1 MKKIQSLFFILFSLS
16 LFIACSIVPDYQDE
30 SNRPYIEKYE
40 PAAGKNDKNVDKEK
54 KQNDDKNESIEE
66 KKRND
71 DSCTSNTYVK
81 FENQSRYSV
90 TVYLD
95 NPKYTENATALVKV
109 GAYSSTAKKCNKSVK
124 DAVTF
129 FFVYDLNN
137 FGKTIYPYIPQD
149 TSYDHKTQRL
159 AENATTNVIID
170 EIGNLKT
177 DSAFLLLRNETTA
190 SIYLQIKNTPR
201 IPYGAEYKEINAREN
216 ALYEIDGRT
225 FPFDSAEKT
234 KVVINSSYSLAL
246 PTITYEAGKVYTV
259 VVKKDSVSLEKKNYF
274 PTSGNLYQVNFENEN
289 QREGTKSVKSI
300 EIEAGKW
307 LEYENLPVPEAQQGY
322 DFAGWYSGNKKIEAG
337 FKVTNN
343 LTLTARWIKR
353 GWTSETID
361 NLDLSLHGEKYTIRL
376 TGEITDTTLN
386 TIINKIYEAKNY
398 IVLDLSDT
406 TGISEIKKGWDGYSI
421 FKDCTFLKEI
431 KLPKTLTTIGD
442 YAFWGCESI
451 ESIIIPDSV
460 TNIGEMALG
469 ATNIKAIVLPANIK
483 ILSNNLFS
491 NCHNLS
497 SITIPTKV
505 SKIGK
510 EVFYNCNNLTSVIFE
525 DTSTWY
531 TSIFSSNTGYYRE
544 YMKEVSVKVPKSNA
558 TYLTSTYLE
567 SYWYKE

>member
-1 MKKIQSLFFILFSLS
+1 MKKIVNLFFILFSFS
-16 LFIACSIVPDYQDE
+16 LFVACSILPDVHDGE
-30 SNRPYIEKYE
+30 NNWPYIEKYE
-40 PAAGKNDKNVDKEK
+40 PAAGKNDKNVDEK
-54 KQNDDKNESIEE
+54 KQNNDKNDIKEN
-66 KKRND
+66 KNKDD
-71 DSCTSNTYVK
+71 DSDTSNTYVK
-81 FENQSRYSV
+81 FENKSCYSV

-95 NPKYTENATALVKV
+95 NPKYIENATSFVKV
-109 GAYSSTAKKCNKSVK
+109 GAYSSTVKKYNKSVK

-129 FFVYDLNN
+129 FFVYNLNN
-137 FGKTIYPYIPQD
+137 FGGTIYPYIPQD

-159 AENATTNVIID
+159 AENATTSVIID
-170 EIGNLKT
+170 DIENFKT
-177 DSAFLLLRNETTA
+177 TSAFLLLRNESTS
-190 SIYLQIKNTPR
+190 SIYLQTGNIPR
-201 IPYGAEYKEINAREN
+201 LPYGSDHKEISTKES
-216 ALYEIDGRT
+216 ALYEIDGKIFT
-225 FPFDSAEKT
+225 FDSTVKA
-234 KVVINSSYSLAL
+234 KVVINSSDSLAL
-246 PTITYEAGKVYTV
+246 PTINYEAGKVYTV
-259 VVKKDSVSLEKKNYF
+259 VVKKASASLEKRTYF

-289 QREGTKSVKSI
+289 QREGTKSVTTI

-322 DFAGWYSGNKKIEAG
+322 DFAGWYIGNRKVEAR
-337 FKVTNN
+337 FKVNQDTS
-343 LTLTARWIKR
+343 LTARWIKR

-361 NLDLSLHGEKYTIRL
+361 NLDLSLHGEKYTIRI

-386 TIINKIYEAKNY
+386 TIINKICEAKNY

-406 TGISEIKKGWDGYSI
+406 TGISEIKKGWNGYSI
-421 FKDCTFLKEI
+421 FKNCKFLKEI

-469 ATNIKAIVLPANIK
+469 ATNIKEIVLPANIK

-491 NCHNLS
+491 NCYNLS
-497 SITIPTKV
+497 SITIPAKI